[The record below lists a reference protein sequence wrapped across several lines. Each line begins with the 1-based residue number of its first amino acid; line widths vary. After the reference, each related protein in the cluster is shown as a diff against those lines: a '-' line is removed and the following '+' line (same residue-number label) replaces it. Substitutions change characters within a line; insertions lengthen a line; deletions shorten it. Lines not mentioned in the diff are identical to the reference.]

1 MVGGGTLHFGGKKYG
16 QQEEACPIS
25 YLTREGKQNRKQS
38 GYKTSNTTTN
48 NPLPPEAPSP
58 RSSIILRNS
67 TMNLG
72 LQELMKDIAH
82 LKNSR
87 PFSAFKGMVTLSV
100 GTKLNV

>member
-1 MVGGGTLHFGGKKYG
+1 MSHSILNQGG
-16 QQEEACPIS
+16 E
-25 YLTREGKQNRKQS
+25 QNRKQA
-38 GYKTSNTTTN
+38 GYKTPNTTTN

-58 RSSIILRNS
+58 RSSTILRNS

-100 GTKLNV
+100 GMKLNV